1 MNTKKKM
8 SDEEKAEAR
17 YFNAKLAFTA
27 GIAVL
32 EQAGK
37 DFNGGEWLREL
48 LTDNGAKR
56 RAVLG
61 GFSLPADFN
70 YELDE
75 WPTVQGCTKE
85 QRSEIYRLQEQYR
98 AKFRNFIL
106 LVERCYPAYAGKVEG
121 LSISLEGFDSDTDE
135 DNWTSRGGWIFET
148 QWVGVDDV
156 CRQSAA
162 KLWKKI
168 EADFRMLF
176 AEIVNSGKANAAGD
190 TSPGSIVGKGS
201 RQAKQRPVEVSVYA
215 GKENVRSGG
224 DDYIGKRIDVADDS
238 RSITL
243 KAKDRSRGKVYNFEP
258 RAIPLVDALVR
269 CFENGDGW
277 LVAKDLMK
285 KIGKEN
291 GKWQNLIS
299 RQNINTAIERE
310 SNGNVKTGRIRLAV
324 NAFG

>member
-1 MNTKKKM
+1 MNKKKKM
-8 SDEEKAEAR
+8 NDEEKAEAR
-17 YFNAKLAFTA
+17 YFNAWLAFTA

-32 EQAGK
+32 EQAEK
-37 DFNGGEWLREL
+37 DFNGGEWLGEL

-56 RAVLG
+56 RAMLG

-156 CRQSAA
+156 RRQSAA
-162 KLWKKI
+162 ELWKKI

-176 AEIVNSGKANAAGD
+176 AEIVNSGKANAAGA

-201 RQAKQRPVEVSVYA
+201 RRAKQRPAEVSIYA
-215 GKENVRSGG
+215 GKEVPGEG
-224 DDYIGKRIDVADDS
+224 AYIGKRIAVANDG

-243 KAKDRSRGKVYNFEP
+243 KNNERASGKRYTYYP
-258 RAIPLVDALVR
+258 RTIPLVDALVNQ
-269 CFENGDGW
+269 FANGGGW
-277 LVAKDLMK
+277 LESKCLMK
-285 KIGKEN
+285 KIGKD
-291 GKWQNLIS
+291 GKKWQSLIDDKK
-299 RQNINTAIERE
+299 TLKAAIESEKVNNRA
-310 SNGNVKTGRIRLAV
+310 TGRIRLKV
-324 NAFG
+324 SAFG